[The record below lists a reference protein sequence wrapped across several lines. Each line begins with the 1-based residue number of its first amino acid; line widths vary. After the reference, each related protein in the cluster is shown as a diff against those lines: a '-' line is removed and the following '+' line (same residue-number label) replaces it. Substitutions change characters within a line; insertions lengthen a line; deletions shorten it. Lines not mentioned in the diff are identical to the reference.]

1 MSTSAPTDPQI
12 PKVNGKA
19 PDLHTRERREVRKLT
34 TLMDF
39 GRLLADGSSPKT
51 AFPQLL
57 ETLGRHHGFI
67 RSFIMLLDAEDKIR
81 IEATYGLNDE
91 TSRRVTYKVGEGV
104 IGRVV
109 QSGKPV
115 VVPRTSQEPLLLNR
129 LRGQEQVSTRK
140 ETSFICVPILVSSK
154 AVGVIGADRTYKE
167 ERDYDRT
174 TKFLSVI
181 AAMIAQSLKLEQRAA
196 ADKQQLLD
204 ENIHLKQELRERYDF
219 SRIVGNSN
227 PMRQVYQQVTQ
238 VARTNTTVL
247 LRGESGTGKE
257 MIAQAIHYNSLRAGK
272 PFVKVSCAALPETLI
287 ESELFGY
294 EKGAFTGAQARK
306 KGRFDLA
313 DGGTLFLD
321 EIGDLDLSTQVKL
334 LRVLQEREFERLG
347 GTDTIKV
354 NVRLIVATNKD
365 LEQAITRGQF
375 REDLYYRLNVFAIYM
390 PPLRERKP
398 DVLLLAEHFVEKF
411 EREHNKSIKR
421 ISTPAIDMLTTYHWP
436 GNVRE
441 LENVIER
448 AVLICESNVIHG
460 HHLPPTLQTAEGSD
474 TVNRTSLTAAIE
486 AYERDL
492 IQDAL
497 KSARGNRAKAAK
509 LLDSTERIIG
519 YKVKKYGI
527 RCDRFRT

>member
-1 MSTSAPTDPQI
+1 MAVVETNLTKPPELVS
-12 PKVNGKA
+12 
-19 PDLHTRERREVRKLT
+19 RERREIRKLG
-34 TLMDF
+34 TLVEI
-39 GRLLADGSSPKT
+39 GRILADTNALSL
-51 AFPQLL
+51 AL
-57 ETLGRHHGFI
+57 ERVLESLGRHHGMV
-67 RSFIMLLDAEDKIR
+67 RSFVMLLDRETGILR
-81 IEATYGLNDE
+81 VEATYGLNLDQA
-91 TSRRVTYKVGEGV
+91 RRATYKVGEGV

-115 VVPRTSQEPLLLNR
+115 VVPQTSQEPLLLNR
-129 LRGQEQVSTRK
+129 LRSIEENPSRK
-140 ETSFICVPILVSSK
+140 EMSFICVPILVENK
-154 AVGVIGADRTYKE
+154 AIGVIGADRPYKQH
-167 ERDYDRT
+167 RDFDRT

-181 AAMIAQSLKLEQRAA
+181 SSMIAQALKVEQRFE
-196 ADKQQLLD
+196 ADKKRLLD
-204 ENIHLKQELRERYDF
+204 ENTLLKQELRERYDF
-219 SRIVGNSN
+219 SRIIGNSN
-227 PMRQVYQQVTQ
+227 PMRQVYEQVTQ
-238 VARTNTTVL
+238 VARTNTTAL

-257 MIAQAIHYNSLRAGK
+257 MIAHALHYNSLRAAK
-272 PFVKVSCAALPETLI
+272 PFVKVSCAALPDTLI

-321 EIGDLDLSTQVKL
+321 EIGDLDLTTQIKL
-334 LRVLQEREFERLG
+334 LRVIQEREFERLG
-347 GTDTIKV
+347 GTETIKI

-365 LEQAITRGQF
+365 LEDAISKGLF
-375 REDLYYRLNVFAIYM
+375 REDLYYRLNVFTIFM
-390 PPLRERKP
+390 PALRERKP
-398 DVLLLAEHFVEKF
+398 DILLLAEHFVDKF
-411 EREHNKSIKR
+411 EREHGKHIKR

-448 AVLICESNVIHG
+448 AVLVCESNVIHG
-460 HHLPPTLQTAEGSD
+460 HHLPPSLQTAEGSD
-474 TVNRTSLTAAIE
+474 TVTRLSLTSAMD

-497 KSARGNRAKAAK
+497 KTARGNRAKAAK

-527 RCDRFRT
+527 NCSRFRT

>member
-1 MSTSAPTDPQI
+1 MTTSEKLAT
-12 PKVNGKA
+12 KA
-19 PDLHTRERREVRKLT
+19 PELISRERREVRKLA
-34 TLMDF
+34 TLVEL
-39 GRLLADGSSPKT
+39 GRILADT
-51 AFPQLL
+51 AGLKVALGRVL
-57 ETLGRHHGFI
+57 ETLGRHHGMV
-67 RSFIMLLDAEDKIR
+67 RSFVMLLDSESQKIR
-81 IEATYGLNDE
+81 IEATYGLNVDAA
-91 TSRRVTYKVGEGV
+91 RRVTYRVGEGV

-109 QSGKPV
+109 ESGKPV
-115 VVPRTSQEPLLLNR
+115 VVPQTSREPLLLNR
-129 LRGQEQVSTRK
+129 LLRAHDEPSNRK
-140 ETSFICVPILVSSK
+140 EVSFVCVPILIDGK
-154 AVGVIGADRTYKE
+154 ATGAIGADLVYKE

-181 AAMIAQSLKLEQRAA
+181 ASMIAQALKVEQRIE
-196 ADKQQLLD
+196 ADKKRLLD

-219 SRIVGNSN
+219 GHIVGNSN
-227 PMRQVYQQVTQ
+227 PMRQVYEQVTQ

-257 MIAQAIHYNSLRAGK
+257 MVAHAIHYNSLRASK

-306 KGRFDLA
+306 KGRFELA

-347 GTDTIKV
+347 GTETIKV
-354 NVRLIVATNKD
+354 NVRLIVATNKV
-365 LEQAITRGQF
+365 LEEAITQGEF
-375 REDLYYRLNVFAIYM
+375 REDLYYRLNVFTIFM

-398 DVLLLAEHFVEKF
+398 DILLLAEHFVEKF
-411 EREHNKSIKR
+411 EHEHSKRIKR

-448 AVLICESNVIHG
+448 AVLVCESNVIHG

-474 TVNRTSLTAAIE
+474 TVTRLSLTSAME

-497 KSARGNRAKAAK
+497 KTSRGNRAKAAK

-527 RCDRFRT
+527 SCNRFRA